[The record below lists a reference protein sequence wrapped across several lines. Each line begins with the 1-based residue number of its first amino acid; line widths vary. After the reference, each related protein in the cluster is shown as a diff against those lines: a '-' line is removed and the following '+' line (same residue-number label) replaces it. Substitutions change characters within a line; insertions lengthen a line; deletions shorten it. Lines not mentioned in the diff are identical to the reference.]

1 MIVIAIIIFVLII
14 GFEVPR
20 MLQQK
25 MYRELAVFTVLTIFG
40 MVWMY
45 GYALDIPLPKIT
57 DPLEMVFRPV
67 YLLLEELLVGSEAA

>member
-1 MIVIAIIIFVLII
+1 MIVIAVIIFVLII

-25 MYRELAVFTVLTIFG
+25 MYRELVVFGGLVLIG

-45 GYALDIPLPKIT
+45 GYALDIPLPSIT
-57 DPLEMVFRPV
+57 GLLEMM
-67 YLLLEELLVGSEAA
+67 LLPSYQFLEELLAG